1 MDNRFVQ
8 VKHMVRSERE
18 NMAYYEGGRIIINLD
33 HIISLQ
39 AHQTLMGYW
48 TIQMTNSIIYVVDH
62 SILNHFPIIGD
73 DYLDQ
78 NIF

>member
-18 NMAYYEGGRIIINLD
+18 NAVYYEGGRIIINLD

-39 AHQTLMGYW
+39 PHKSLHGYW
-48 TIQMTNSIIYVVDH
+48 NIEMTDTITYVVDH
-62 SILNHFPIIGD
+62 SILNHFPIMGE